1 LLPITIK
8 LVKARAS
15 MGEIVDTLRSLW
27 GTYRENP
34 VI

>member
-1 LLPITIK
+1 MPITIE

-15 MGEIVDTLRSLW
+15 VGEIVETLKSLW